1 MDLQAAGF
9 GARAGQPRPGSHKG
23 NPLMLHGKPVKKI
36 AILAD
41 PKDPQKIPAI
51 RAALDRLLPALERS
65 GIQAVSFI
73 TLPVEQ
79 IQLDDGIQMFLVL
92 GGDGS
97 MIHFAAHFSQC
108 GIPFY
113 GINYGNVGFMMNTPG
128 QEPERHINHI
138 AAGNF
143 IMQEF
148 PVLQVRATDLEGRI
162 HEGVGLNDIYLQR
175 MTPQSCRVDIRL
187 NGTPLSIN
195 PLLCDG
201 VIVATPLGS
210 TAYNYNVTGS
220 MVAINAPVI
229 ALTPVAA
236 QRTCPISSLLLPTDS
251 TVQFDILEPEK
262 RRVQV
267 VSDGQSHGNLTH
279 AIIWVSP
286 QRVRLCFPADYSKN
300 LPMRFIN
307 KACGSGRR

>member
-1 MDLQAAGF
+1 
-9 GARAGQPRPGSHKG
+9 
-23 NPLMLHGKPVKKI
+23 MLKGKPVSKI

-41 PKDPQKIPAI
+41 PKDPRKIPAI
-51 RAALDRLLPALERS
+51 RFAMEKLTPVLQKAGIEAISYVETHVEEIHLAS
-65 GIQAVSFI
+65 GIE
-73 TLPVEQ
+73 L
-79 IQLDDGIQMFLVL
+79 FLVL

-97 MIHFAAHFSQC
+97 MIHFAAHFNDL

-113 GINYGNVGFMMNTPG
+113 GINYGNVGFMLNSPG
-128 QEPERHINHI
+128 EHPEQHVQNI
-138 AAGNF
+138 AEGSY

-148 PVLQVRATDLEGRI
+148 PVLRVRATDLKGTI
-162 HEGVGLNDIYLQR
+162 HEGWGLNDIYLQR

-187 NGTPLSIN
+187 NGTPLNIN

-210 TAYNYNVTGS
+210 TAYHYNVTGS

-236 QRTCPISSLLLPTDS
+236 QRTCPVSSLLLPTDT

-267 VSDGQSHGNLTH
+267 VSDGQSHGDLTH
-279 AIIWVSP
+279 AVIWASA
-286 QRVRLCFPADYSKN
+286 QKVRLCFQPDYSKN

-307 KACGSGRR
+307 KACGPGR